1 MIKNWRVL
9 KRERLGSLKIFT
21 PYRVESL
28 SPRTGERHTFYVLDT
43 PDWVNVVAVTER
55 GEVVLVRQYR
65 HGTRTV
71 TVEIPGGVVDPGETP
86 LEAAR
91 RELREETGFVA
102 TDWKQ
107 IGLVHPNPAF
117 QDNSCYTFL
126 ALGARREGSPALE
139 GSEDIEVAVVPERE
153 FLSYVRDGT
162 ITHSLVVA
170 AAYWYELHKRGS

>member
-1 MIKNWRVL
+1 MIRKWRVL
-9 KRERLGSLKIFT
+9 KQERLDSLKIFT

-28 SPRTGERHTFYVLDT
+28 SPRTGRHHTFYVLDT
-43 PDWVNVVAVTER
+43 PDWVNVVAVTAG

-71 TVEIPGGVVDPGETP
+71 TVEIPGGIVDTGETP

-102 TDWKQ
+102 PDWKR

-117 QDNSCYTFL
+117 QDNRCYTFL
-126 ALGARREGSPALE
+126 ARDARCEGEPRLE
-139 GSEDIEVAVVPERE
+139 GSEDIEVAVVPEHE

-170 AAYWYELHKRGS
+170 AAYWYELYKRGS